1 MRFYHHLENR
11 EGRTKVILSLDEQNN
26 SFNLKFYYNWRNTNN
41 QKQNNQQQKRETEK
55 EFGLN
60 ISGSIGNC
68 KYVKRDGDEKNAK
81 YYYLVP
87 IVIFDAGNRI
97 ELVPDFKFDFELIVL
112 EHSETLHIRD
122 PIRDLISEDGSYFN
136 NDDLTFSAILF
147 NNLNVN
153 DIISQFDNSLSLSL
167 FSSNDLGNN
176 GNNENTCK
184 DKMNILYSVTK
195 NLKLE
200 RV

>member
-41 QKQNNQQQKRETEK
+41 QKQNNQQEQK

-68 KYVKRDGDEKNAK
+68 KYVKRDSDEKNAK

-147 NNLNVN
+147 NNLNLN
-153 DIISQFDNSLSLSL
+153 DIISQFDNHLNLYP
-167 FSSNDLGNN
+167 LGDTQNN
-176 GNNENTCK
+176 NNNNMNNCK